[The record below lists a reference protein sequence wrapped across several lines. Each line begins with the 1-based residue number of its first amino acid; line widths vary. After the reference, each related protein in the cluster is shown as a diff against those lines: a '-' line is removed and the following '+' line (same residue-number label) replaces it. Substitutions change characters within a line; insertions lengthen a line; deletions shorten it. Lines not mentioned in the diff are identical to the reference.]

1 MGPKL
6 GWDPGRCFSVICD
19 PLAGVR
25 RRVGGPP
32 GSGWPLTLASAA
44 RALSAKMTG
53 VQVVPH
59 EGTWPSGVCRRGP
72 GGVDA
77 WRASGSPHVGAW
89 FFQFV
94 HLGPCG
100 VGGRGCRWFPLWGPG
115 SPNHGRMGPLF
126 GGLRV

>member
-32 GSGWPLTLASAA
+32 GSGWPLTLASAV
-44 RALSAKMTG
+44 RVLSAKMAG

-59 EGTWPSGVCRRGP
+59 AGTWPSGVCR
-72 GGVDA
+72 
-77 WRASGSPHVGAW
+77 
-89 FFQFV
+89 
-94 HLGPCG
+94 
-100 VGGRGCRWFPLWGPG
+100 WGPG
-115 SPNHGRMGPLF
+115 KCDCVESKWSPARGDLVPPIRPF
-126 GGLRV
+126 RVLWRQ